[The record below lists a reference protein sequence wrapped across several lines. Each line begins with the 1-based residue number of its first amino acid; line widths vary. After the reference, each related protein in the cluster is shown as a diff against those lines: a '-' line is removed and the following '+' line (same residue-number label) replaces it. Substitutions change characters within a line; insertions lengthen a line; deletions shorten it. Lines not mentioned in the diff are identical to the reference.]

1 MKREQLKELGLE
13 DAAIDKIMAMHGADI
28 EKQKTAAETAKTEAD
43 GLKAQ
48 LKEANG
54 QIESFKGMNIDQIK
68 ASADEW
74 KTKAE
79 QAQAE
84 STSAVM
90 KIKQEHALERELKET
105 FKVADF
111 VAVKAHLKADG
122 IKYNDK
128 DDTFVGLKEQ
138 IEPLKESHG
147 AYFADFTPPPQF
159 TAGGNNKSILGDP
172 QLAAMRK
179 GAGLP
184 EPK

>member
-1 MKREQLKELGLE
+1 MKREDLKKLELSDE
-13 DAAIDKIMAMHGADI
+13 AIDKIMAMHGADI

-43 GLKAQ
+43 SLKSQ
-48 LKEANG
+48 LTEANK
-54 QIESFKGMNIDQIK
+54 QIEGFKGLDIEGVK
-68 ASADEW
+68 KSADEW

-84 STSAVM
+84 SASAIM
-90 KIKQEHALERELKET
+90 KVKQEHALERELKET

-111 VAVKAHLKADG
+111 VAVKAHLKSDG
-122 IKYNDK
+122 IKYNEK

-159 TAGGNNKSILGDP
+159 TAGANNKSILGDP
-172 QLAAMRK
+172 QLNAMRK
-179 GAGLP
+179 AAGLP
-184 EPK
+184 DK